1 MKFAN
6 KKLAIVLVMSM
17 LLAACCFPIY
27 SQAFTNSNS
36 KKSLRYIHLNS
47 YDGNDN
53 NDGLT
58 KETSVKT
65 FDKAKTLINDGDII
79 LIDNNFEITK
89 DEKWDLS
96 DKPNSKLQRN
106 AGGDMIVIE
115 GNHTLTLSNIVLD
128 GKAYRKDIDIEHCN
142 SIISLGKSAGTEK
155 NGAKLVLNTGSILEN
170 NNAPQL
176 QGNAIA
182 GYSYNTIIMNDDSI
196 IRNNGIER
204 GAQFGGAISLENHGN
219 FIMHDGIIENN
230 HAVRGGGVSLIASS
244 MEMNGG
250 IIKNNTANCKD
261 TYQGHYG
268 GGIYLSNFQDWS
280 SVGDNYSREISG
292 KASFT
297 MNGGTILNNK
307 ATYKASNGDNGKGGA
322 IATYPAFYAGYE
334 KDPIITVDIK
344 NGDIIGNEA
353 IDGGAISAYFEA
365 VKVNVSNANIKGNIA
380 KSQGGAIY
388 GVFNAEINLADSVI
402 SENKAAVG
410 AGAYLYASDMNMD
423 SGKIINNNA
432 TYNGGGIYI
441 DHPSWR
447 DKVATC
453 TLLGGIVKS
462 NTAAK
467 GLGSDGIYQN
477 SKLRIGKSV
486 LIDKD
491 NDVYLPSGRIIDAI
505 KPLDKITNKT
515 RVSITSEDCV
525 IENSENPGTRLV
537 KYHEEAG
544 GVKAAKI
551 AEEKQLYVPSKYMK
565 EDLVIGKSQATD
577 QLDFMTYI
585 KKNKYPVVYEFVSL
599 TDGKKIPEEVNKLLP
614 IDDDKYI
621 DGATVTAI
629 QLEKNEL
636 QVEDGTWKFEGYD
649 EKNKVASAD
658 ILDENGNIKFIGK
671 WKFEK
676 KETPIQKPD
685 NPTNKPDTPIVNPD
699 NPSNTDHPTDNEET
713 PKQKVPDKDEP
724 KTGDETAPMMLVAL
738 LIASSA
744 GLYVLRK
751 KEK

>member
-1 MKFAN
+1 
-6 KKLAIVLVMSM
+6 
-17 LLAACCFPIY
+17 
-27 SQAFTNSNS
+27 
-36 KKSLRYIHLNS
+36 
-47 YDGNDN
+47 
-53 NDGLT
+53 
-58 KETSVKT
+58 
-65 FDKAKTLINDGDII
+65 
-79 LIDNNFEITK
+79 
-89 DEKWDLS
+89 
-96 DKPNSKLQRN
+96 
-106 AGGDMIVIE
+106 MIVIE

-142 SIISLGKSAGTEK
+142 SIISLGKSAGAEK

-176 QGNAIA
+176 QDNAIA
-182 GYSYNTIIMNDDSI
+182 GYSYNTIIMNDDSS

-219 FIMHDGIIENN
+219 FIMHGGIIENN
-230 HAVRGGGVSLIASS
+230 HAVRGGGV
-244 MEMNGG
+244 
-250 IIKNNTANCKD
+250 
-261 TYQGHYG
+261 
-268 GGIYLSNFQDWS
+268 YLSNFQDWS

-307 ATYKASNGDNGKGGA
+307 ATYKSSN
-322 IATYPAFYAGYE
+322 
-334 KDPIITVDIK
+334 
-344 NGDIIGNEA
+344 
-353 IDGGAISAYFEA
+353 S
-365 VKVNVSNANIKGNIA
+365 
-380 KSQGGAIY
+380 
-388 GVFNAEINLADSVI
+388 
-402 SENKAAVG
+402 
-410 AGAYLYASDMNMD
+410 
-423 SGKIINNNA
+423 
-432 TYNGGGIYI
+432 GGIYI

-744 GLYVLRK
+744 VLYVLRK